1 MHLLSFLS
9 FIIWFIHCTAKRHEY
24 SIKKYFLNSHNFCK
38 IKPDPFRKDTLKKRL
53 YSSDG
58 IKDEIIIGTRD
69 SPLALKQSEKVRK
82 KIMSYFK
89 KMNKNINV
97 TFKYIKTTGD
107 NILDSKSVGL
117 YGGKGIFT
125 KELDEQLINGN
136 VDLCVHSLKDVPILL
151 PNNIEL
157 SCFLKR
163 DTINDAFLSIKYKSI
178 NDMNTVKSVSKTE
191 DIHHINKKDSDH
203 NNDTLCTIGTSSLRR
218 RSQIKNRYKNI
229 YVNNIRGNIN
239 TRIEK
244 LYNGE
249 VDALIIAMCGIE
261 RLIKEANLKHLLKN
275 KEQKNICQPF
285 LLKCNNKK
293 CIDLCHVNIQKLNK
307 NLIYP
312 ALGQGIIAV
321 TSHKKNYF
329 ISSLLKNINNK
340 KSEMMAQIERSF
352 LYHIDGNCMMPIG
365 GYTNMRNEDI
375 YLHVIIN
382 DIHGYNKYQVT
393 QKDTLYNY
401 KEIGPNAAIK
411 MKEIIGT
418 EQFNKIK
425 AEAEL
430 HLLNN
435 K

>member
-1 MHLLSFLS
+1 MYLLSFLS
-9 FIIWFIHCTAKRHEY
+9 FFIFFIYCTAKRHEY

-38 IKPDPFRKDTLKKRL
+38 IKPDPFRKNSLNKRL
-53 YSSDG
+53 YSYNG

-69 SPLALKQSEKVRK
+69 SPLALKQSEKVRTK
-82 KIMSYFK
+82 LMSYFK

-97 TFKYIKTTGD
+97 TLKYIKTTGD
-107 NILDSKSVGL
+107 NILDNKSVGL

-151 PNNIEL
+151 PSDIEI

-178 NDMNTVKSVSKTE
+178 NDLNMAKSVSKIE
-191 DIHHINKKDSDH
+191 DININKIENDH
-203 NNDTLCTIGTSSLRR
+203 VNDTLCTIGTSSLRR
-218 RSQIKNRYKNI
+218 RSQIKKRYKNI

-239 TRIEK
+239 TRIER
-244 LYNGE
+244 LYNGD

-261 RLIKEANLKHLLKN
+261 RLIKKTNLKNLLKN
-275 KEQKNICQPF
+275 KEQKNMCQPF

-293 CIDLCHVNIQKLNK
+293 CIDLRHVNIQKLNK
-307 NLIYP
+307 KLIYP
-312 ALGQGIIAV
+312 ALCQGIIAV

-340 KSEMMAQIERSF
+340 KSEMMAEIERSF

-365 GYTNMRNEDI
+365 GYTKIRNEDI
-375 YLHVIIN
+375 YLNVIIN
-382 DIHGYNKYQVT
+382 DIHGYNKYQVK
-393 QKDTLYNY
+393 QKGTIYNY

-411 MKEIIGT
+411 IKEIIGT
-418 EQFNKIK
+418 EKFNKIK
-425 AEAEL
+425 AEAEW

>member
-1 MHLLSFLS
+1 MYLLSFLS
-9 FIIWFIHCTAKRHEY
+9 FIIFFIYCKAKRHEY
-24 SIKKYFLNSHNFCK
+24 SIKKYFLNSHNFSK
-38 IKPDPFRKDTLKKRL
+38 IKPDPFRKNILNKKL
-53 YSSDG
+53 YSSDE

-69 SPLALKQSEKVRK
+69 SPLALKQSEIVQK
-82 KIMSYFK
+82 KLMSHFK
-89 KMNKNINV
+89 KMNKNIKI

-107 NILDSKSVGL
+107 NILDNKSVGF

-136 VDLCVHSLKDVPILL
+136 VDLCVHSLKDVPMLL

-163 DTINDAFLSIKYKSI
+163 DTMNDAFLSIKYKSI
-178 NDMNTVKSVSKTE
+178 NDLNTVKSVSKIG
-191 DIHHINKKDSDH
+191 DININKKENDY

-249 VDALIIAMCGIE
+249 VDALIIAMCGME
-261 RLIKEANLKHLLKN
+261 RLIKKTNLKNLLKN
-275 KEQKNICQPF
+275 KEQKNMCQPF

-293 CIDLCHVNIQKLNK
+293 YINLCHVNIQKLNK

-312 ALGQGIIAV
+312 ALCQGIIAV

-329 ISSLLKNINNK
+329 ISNLLKNINNK
-340 KSEMMAQIERSF
+340 KSEMMAEIERSF

-365 GYTNMRNEDI
+365 GYTKIRNEDI
-375 YLHVIIN
+375 YLNVIIN
-382 DIHGYNKYQVT
+382 DIHGYKKYQIKI
-393 QKDTLYNY
+393 KDTIYNY
-401 KEIGPNAAIK
+401 KEIGLNTAIK
-411 MKEIIGT
+411 IKEIIGN
-418 EQFNKIK
+418 EQFKKIK
-425 AEAEL
+425 AEAEW

>member
-1 MHLLSFLS
+1 MYLLSFLS
-9 FIIWFIHCTAKRHEY
+9 FIIFFIFCTAKRHEHL
-24 SIKKYFLNSHNFCK
+24 IKKCFLNSHNFCK
-38 IKPDPFRKDTLKKRL
+38 IKTDPFRKKNLTEGL
-53 YSSDG
+53 YSSYAN
-58 IKDEIIIGTRD
+58 KNEIIIGTRD

-82 KIMSYFK
+82 RLMSYFK
-89 KMNKNINV
+89 KMNKNINI

-107 NILDSKSVGL
+107 NILDNKSVGL

-151 PNNIEL
+151 PDDIEL

-178 NDMNTVKSVSKTE
+178 NDLNMIKSVSIIE
-191 DIHHINKKDSDH
+191 DISINKKENDH

-218 RSQIKNRYKNI
+218 RSQIKKGYKNI
-229 YVNNIRGNIN
+229 YVKNIRGNIN

-261 RLIKEANLKHLLKN
+261 RLIKKTNLKNILKN
-275 KEQKNICQPF
+275 KEQKNIYKPF

-293 CIDLCHVNIQKLNK
+293 CVDLCHVNIQKLNK
-307 NLIYP
+307 KVIYP
-312 ALGQGIIAV
+312 ALCQGIIAV
-321 TSHKKNYF
+321 TSNRKNDF
-329 ISSLLKNINNK
+329 ISNLLKNINNK
-340 KSEMMAQIERSF
+340 KSEMMAEIERSF

-365 GYTNMRNEDI
+365 GYTKIRNQDI
-375 YLHVIIN
+375 YLNVIIN
-382 DIHGYNKYQVT
+382 DIHGYNKYQVK
-393 QKDTLYNY
+393 QKGTIYNY

-411 MKEIIGT
+411 IKEIIGT
-418 EQFNKIK
+418 EKFKKIK
-425 AEAEL
+425 AEAEW